1 MVGWGGGGGGGG
13 GSGGGSG
20 GGGGGGGGV
29 VTASCVPLGVL
40 PTLLYGHH
48 GDSQLGLGSVLGVD
62 GWVGR

>member
-1 MVGWGGGGGGGG
+1 MVVVVGVVVVVV
-13 GSGGGSG
+13 
-20 GGGGGGGGV
+20 GGGV